1 MKQLKFAKPLPQKVL
16 DGEKDTT
23 WRIDDEKEITVNDKL
38 SNKTTEKKEFGK
50 AKVLWTKMTT
60 FGRLTEEDKE
70 GHESFESKKEMYRT
84 YEEYYSQKIDSETEV
99 KVIKFRLIDK

>member
-38 SNKTTEKKEFGK
+38 SLQTTAKEEFGK
-50 AKVLWTKMTT
+50 AEVLWTKMTT

-70 GHESFESKKEMYRT
+70 GHESFKSKEEMHRT
-84 YEEYYSQKIDSETEV
+84 YEQYYNQKIGSETEL
-99 KVIKFRLIDK
+99 KVIKFQLIDK